1 MSEYL
6 SYAQFIKDR
15 QNFRQT
21 GTRTGNKFNLLD
33 TPSHKYFKILF
44 YFGEK
49 ASDDGLSTGLLAPTW
64 EAFNGTNN
72 TDYYNYTS
80 AWAYLKAN
88 AEDERAN
95 KLEQFVTLLS
105 NISTFSPWYFTSIG
119 GLDAALTRSPAELGA
134 DKFEIETNRKLT
146 ITCLPDAADN
156 RLSTLLEL
164 YREITWNWHQK
175 KEVIPANLRK
185 FDMAVYIFESPIF
198 NWHTDNDALD
208 ADKSSMRSSYKMIEF
223 HDCEI
228 NYNSIKSG
236 WSELSNQTG
245 ATPTYTIEIGYSD
258 CYDISYNELLVKYLG
273 DIIESDTYQA
283 IVIDHTNMNR
293 ESVAKLAQVSP
304 PPSIQEKALSDIKP
318 SSDGLK
324 MASNISNDTPKSY
337 EDVKKKTTKTYHLG
351 NLEDANNHNGEL
363 AKREVR
369 TEYKPGFLS
378 NAVGQLIGSAT
389 KSIKSKFK
397 KAVLGNLYTYSL
409 TQIGSQLKSAAQGN
423 LVTAVQTVKQYRKNS
438 QQRAA
443 AAAQAA
449 KKPTGNIFKDNTI
462 ANNI

>member
-1 MSEYL
+1 
-6 SYAQFIKDR
+6 
-15 QNFRQT
+15 
-21 GTRTGNKFNLLD
+21 
-33 TPSHKYFKILF
+33 
-44 YFGEK
+44 
-49 ASDDGLSTGLLAPTW
+49 
-64 EAFNGTNN
+64 
-72 TDYYNYTS
+72 
-80 AWAYLKAN
+80 
-88 AEDERAN
+88 
-95 KLEQFVTLLS
+95 
-105 NISTFSPWYFTSIG
+105 
-119 GLDAALTRSPAELGA
+119 
-134 DKFEIETNRKLT
+134 
-146 ITCLPDAADN
+146 
-156 RLSTLLEL
+156 LEL

-198 NWHTDNDALD
+198 NWHTDDDALD

-236 WSELSNQTG
+236 WNELNNQTG
-245 ATPTYTIEIGYSD
+245 ITPTYTIEIGYSD

-273 DIIESDTYQA
+273 DVIESDTYQA
-283 IVIDHTNMNR
+283 IVIDHTNMNK
-293 ESVAKLAQVSP
+293 ESVPKLEQVSP
-304 PPSIQEKALSDIKP
+304 APGIQERALSDLKS

-324 MASNISNDTPKSY
+324 TISNNTLSPF
-337 EDVKKKTTKTYHLG
+337 EELLNKKTNKTYHLG
-351 NLEDANNHNGEL
+351 NIEDANNHNGEL
-363 AKREVR
+363 AEREVR

-389 KSIKSKFK
+389 KSIKSMFK

-423 LVTAVQTVKQYRKNS
+423 LVTAAQTIKQYRKNS